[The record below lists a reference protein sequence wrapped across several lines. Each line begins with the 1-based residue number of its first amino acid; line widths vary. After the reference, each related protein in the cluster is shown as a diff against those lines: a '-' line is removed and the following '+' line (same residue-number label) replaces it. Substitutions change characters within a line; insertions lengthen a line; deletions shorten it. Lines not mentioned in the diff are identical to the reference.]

1 MSINHE
7 QPLDLGVVY
16 IVYRKHHSHPTTRT
30 SHVFSV
36 APCLWGD
43 GSVQNPLSFHY
54 AGIPS
59 SWTMTM

>member
-30 SHVFSV
+30 SHVFQSHLV
-36 APCLWGD
+36 CGEMEVFKTLC
-43 GSVQNPLSFHY
+43 
-54 AGIPS
+54 PS
-59 SWTMTM
+59 ITLGFPVHGL